1 MRILIS
7 IIIWIG
13 EIVGAGAALF
23 LLYWGPLQIGLH
35 IVALEEPDSFEYVR
49 GWILGFCILALIGMV
64 LFLIGAGLFLL
75 FKEVKPLHK
84 LLILAKHNLSLS
96 DKIWSKAKPTWDEV
110 KEGEP

>member
-35 IVALEEPDSFEYVR
+35 AIGVEEPDLFDYFG
-49 GWILGFCILALIGMV
+49 GWLLGFCIIALFGIV
-64 LFLIGAGLFLL
+64 LFMLGAGLFLL

-84 LLILAKHNLSLS
+84 LLILAKHNLVLS